1 MLRGELSVPVYYI
14 YYIIAPTVPFGQWL
28 PCVIHPLLPWPLDA
42 IIEHSPWHDIPAHF
56 CDRIRFVALGSLC
69 ACQVVKFFVPLT
81 KIWCAHAPT
90 CPWKKFITSAMD
102 TVTGTL
108 THCTLFHSIVGR
120 GSEDSHNKDC
130 TFRFRTH
137 RPWPLWAAIPG
148 SSWPSSAP
156 RQECCH
162 GGVGKL
168 KPPVMFVVF
177 TLKSRTFWNNML
189 YWPSNSPTHRWW
201 KTETITFA
209 CTASIIMACQ
219 CLSYLYTSF
228 KYSNRFKY
236 SSSARS
242 LHHHSHRILFCD
254 SPILQRQ

>member
-1 MLRGELSVPVYYI
+1 MLLGFTNAAISNQVVRSQISHVAGWI
-14 YYIIAPTVPFGQWL
+14 
-28 PCVIHPLLPWPLDA
+28 PC
-42 IIEHSPWHDIPAHF
+42 WHDIPAHF
-56 CDRIRFVALGSLC
+56 CDRIRFVALGGLC

-156 RQECCH
+156 RQ
-162 GGVGKL
+162 
-168 KPPVMFVVF
+168 
-177 TLKSRTFWNNML
+177 RML
-189 YWPSNSPTHRWW
+189 SWW
-201 KTETITFA
+201 SGEA
-209 CTASIIMACQ
+209 QASGDVRCIH
-219 CLSYLYTSF
+219 F
-228 KYSNRFKY
+228 KV
-236 SSSARS
+236 
-242 LHHHSHRILFCD
+242 
-254 SPILQRQ
+254 